1 MKNKALLVKEAS
13 YVIKPINNTRS
24 LFLILSPFLTIFL
37 LLKLHVKN
45 LHVMMKKLV
54 KLYFKQQF
62 QFQFQTMS
70 KKKKNQF
77 KRDPKCGQQLVPKA
91 VECSSK
97 GSA

>member
-45 LHVMMKKLV
+45 LHVMMKIFV

-62 QFQFQTMS
+62 QFQTMS
-70 KKKKNQF
+70 KKINF
-77 KRDPKCGQQLVPKA
+77 KGTPNVVNNWSLKQ
-91 VECSSK
+91 
-97 GSA
+97 

>member
-1 MKNKALLVKEAS
+1 
-13 YVIKPINNTRS
+13 
-24 LFLILSPFLTIFL
+24 
-37 LLKLHVKN
+37 
-45 LHVMMKKLV
+45 MKKFV

-77 KRDPKCGQQLVPKA
+77 QMDPKCGQQLVPKA

>member
-24 LFLILSPFLTIFL
+24 FFLTLSPFLTIFL

-45 LHVMMKKLV
+45 LHVMMKKFV

-62 QFQFQTMS
+62 QFQTMS
-70 KKKKNQF
+70 QKKKNQF
-77 KRDPKCGQQLVPKA
+77 QRDPKCGQQLVPKGA
-91 VECSSK
+91 ECSSK